1 MYCIEKNAFN
11 ELSFIII
18 FSSSLIS
25 EHVQRYPGSLTYD
38 GEGKR
43 KMFLF
48 ENMFFLVNIYEES
61 YFCFFCVKCHIG
73 ITIEKV
79 RKDIQE
85 MLINDHFTKL

>member
-38 GEGKR
+38 GEGKQ

-48 ENMFFLVNIYEES
+48 ENMFLSKIFMKKVTSAFLREMS
-61 YFCFFCVKCHIG
+61 YRDYH
-73 ITIEKV
+73 
-79 RKDIQE
+79 
-85 MLINDHFTKL
+85 